1 MRKKTLTFYLGCI
14 ICLSVSL
21 SGCLSNSTSTTMQHP
36 KTIKIGVMYPTSGD
50 MEHAGKN
57 QVKGIEFAAKLIN
70 EKYDLAIPLA
80 KGEGL
85 PNLGGAKIELIIV
98 DSEGSPKEAVAK
110 AEKLITEEK
119 AAAIIGAYDSSNT
132 AAASQ
137 TTERY
142 GIPFLNAESTSH
154 HLTER
159 GYKWFF
165 RTNADN
171 ELAAKG
177 VFDFF
182 TQLDEDHAV
191 KSIAFLHDQSEVS
204 QDFADAQNRLAE
216 KSGREVVSDR
226 LDSNQ
231 MNFGALKLKEDDPDV
246 ITMTTLRS
254 AIQFRQTAN
263 QQSYSPNAMI
273 GMSSGMETSE
283 ETLGKE
289 AEGLLISAGW
299 SKELLAKPL
308 INKVNALYKAETGEE
323 LSGYTPHAI
332 TGMLVLADAINRAE
346 SIDSD
351 KIRKA
356 LLATDYPADS
366 LIMPWNGVR
375 FDQDTQQ
382 NKSASNVLLQ
392 VKDGTEKLV
401 WPFDIA
407 TEELVWPL
415 IPAEGGR

>member
-231 MNFGALKLKEDDPDV
+231 LNFGALKLKEADPDV

-273 GMSSGMETSE
+273 GMSSGLETSE

-289 AEGLLISAGW
+289 AEGLLVSAGW
-299 SKELLAKPL
+299 SKELLPKPL
-308 INKVNALYKAETGEE
+308 INKVNAF
-323 LSGYTPHAI
+323 
-332 TGMLVLADAINRAE
+332 
-346 SIDSD
+346 
-351 KIRKA
+351 
-356 LLATDYPADS
+356 ATDYPADS

-382 NKSASNVLLQ
+382 NKSVSNVLLQ

-415 IPAEGGR
+415 IPAEGGS